1 MVATRVKETSTTPGT
16 VSFTLGGAVTGFVTF
31 NTAYGTSRRFLYFIE
46 GVSGEWESGFGYL
59 STSTTLVREQ
69 IRQNSAGTTSA
80 LNFSAGTKNVYM
92 AITDRAIKQPP
103 QGWQNVSTKGV
114 PSAHISSSTP
124 TGVQSAGS
132 DKMRLTPFELAFPMV
147 ATGIRI
153 EVTTAAASSKGRM
166 ALYEVKSNG
175 LPGNILVET
184 GNIDTTTTGIKTG
197 TFTAKFIHAGTYWSA
212 CAQDLS
218 TVVFRRYAQGSYR
231 GSLAGGNT
239 ATAAHDSGINH
250 SLTGGWTTL
259 PTADPT
265 GAVLDDSAGC
275 LFLNLVGDMI

>member
-1 MVATRVKETSTTPGT
+1 MTATRVKETATTPGT
-16 VSFTLGGAVTGFVTF
+16 GNFTLAGAVTGFVTF

-59 STSTTLVREQ
+59 SASTTLVREQ
-69 IRQNSAGTTSA
+69 IRQNSSGTTTA

-92 AITDRAIKQPP
+92 AVTDRSIIQPP

-114 PSAHISSSTP
+114 PSAHISASTP
-124 TGVQSAGS
+124 SAVQSAGS
-132 DKMRLTPFELAFPMV
+132 DKMRMTPFELAFPMV
-147 ATGIRI
+147 ATGIRV

-175 LPGNILVET
+175 LPGNIIVET

-218 TVVFRRYAQGSYR
+218 AVAFRRYSQGGFR
-231 GSLAGGNT
+231 GSVAGGNT
-239 ATAAHDSGINH
+239 STAAHDSGINH

-265 GAVLDDSAGC
+265 GSVLDDSSGC